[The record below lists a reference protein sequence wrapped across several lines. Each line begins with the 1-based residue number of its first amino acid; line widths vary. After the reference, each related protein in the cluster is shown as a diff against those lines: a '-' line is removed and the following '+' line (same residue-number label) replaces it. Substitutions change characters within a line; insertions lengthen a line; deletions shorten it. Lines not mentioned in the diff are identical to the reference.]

1 MSASNFNPIW
11 EDSIYGTGNHLN
23 KYPFDNVVTFIFRNF
38 PRNKPRNEIK
48 ILEIG
53 SGAGNNLWF
62 AAREGFSVTGIDGS
76 KSAIDFAKKRFEEE
90 GLKGEFLVGD
100 FTNLPLKD
108 DSFDIVIDRGSIVCV
123 GLEAGKKAIQEA
135 HRTLVKGGLFFFNP
149 YSQAHTSF
157 SSGTLQKNGQVTD
170 IEHGMLVGV
179 GAISLYSHRDIL
191 DALPCEK
198 WNIKTLKHK
207 EVKEIGIYQTVHAEW
222 EVITQKI

>member
-1 MSASNFNPIW
+1 MSASNFNTIW
-11 EDSIYGTGNHLN
+11 EDTIYGTGNHLN

-38 PRNKPRNEIK
+38 PRNKPRNEIR

-90 GLKGEFLVGD
+90 GLKGDFLIGD
-100 FTNLPLKD
+100 FTNLPLD
-108 DSFDIVIDRGSIVCV
+108 DSYFDIVIDRGSIVCV
-123 GLEAGKKAIQEA
+123 DLEAGKKAIQEA

-157 SSGTLQKNGQVTD
+157 TSGQLQENGQTSN
-170 IEHGMLVGV
+170 IKHGTLVGV
-179 GAISLYSHRDIL
+179 GNISLYSHRDIL
-191 DALPCEK
+191 DALPTDK
-198 WNIKTLKHK
+198 WNIQSIKHK
-207 EVKEIGIYQTVHAEW
+207 EFKEINIHQTVHAEW
-222 EVITQKI
+222 EIIAQKI